1 MFSIECVL
9 GRIELRN
16 MLVLLHTGTDGSG
29 CHGPSN
35 LHCAVAPQEQ
45 DRVRG
50 DAFCKTVGVGGG
62 CVIQAKE
69 EEEGFQAE
77 EAEEVE

>member
-1 MFSIECVL
+1 
-9 GRIELRN
+9 LRN
-16 MLVLLHTGTDGSG
+16 MLVLLHTGTNGSG

-35 LHCAVAPQEQ
+35 LHCAVAPQER

-50 DAFCKTVGVGGG
+50 GVFCKTVGVGGG
-62 CVIQAKE
+62 GCVVQAKE
-69 EEEGFQAE
+69 EKEGFQAE